1 MEQHESY
8 KECLSLEEMSDLHE
22 SDRFALECHTLARLL
37 QIMTDMFD
45 FCMQHSVATL
55 LQHSCK
61 NCIAV

>member
-1 MEQHESY
+1 
-8 KECLSLEEMSDLHE
+8 MSDLHE
-22 SDRFALECHTLARLL
+22 SDMFALECLAHTLARLL

-61 NCIAV
+61 HFIAV